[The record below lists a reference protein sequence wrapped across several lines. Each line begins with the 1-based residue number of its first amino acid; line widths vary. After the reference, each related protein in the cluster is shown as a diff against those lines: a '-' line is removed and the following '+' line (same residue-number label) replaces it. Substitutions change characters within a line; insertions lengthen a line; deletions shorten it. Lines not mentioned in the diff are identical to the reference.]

1 MSTTGNGDDGRLKN
15 TVKSGQ
21 SNILIVDDV
30 PANLMI
36 LSDMIKELGYT
47 PRPVVSV
54 KQAQEAV
61 EKKMPNLILLDISMP
76 DITGF
81 EYCTMLKNDVKTRDI
96 PVIFISA
103 LDSMED
109 KVRGFR
115 LGAVDYIAKPFEKE
129 EVSVRLSTH
138 LKIYQM
144 QQELELYNRRLHK
157 MVNDQIHLA
166 AEEQKNIL
174 RALANLVESK
184 GDESGSHLPMVGSNS
199 RLLALSLQLSPKFD
213 KQITSSF
220 VDEIELAAQ
229 LHDLGFI
236 TISDSVQFKKEELT
250 MDEWEELKTH
260 AEIGARHLEEIYKHS
275 SKNDFMKMA
284 IDIARFHHENW
295 DGSGYPRGLSGEEI
309 PLAARIVK
317 IVDCYDVLN
326 RDRCYRPAFTLEKS
340 MEIMRRE
347 NGQQFDPDIME
358 IFEKVQKQLKCENSR

>member
-1 MSTTGNGDDGRLKN
+1 MSSTGNGDDGRLKS
-15 TVKSGQ
+15 TVENERP
-21 SNILIVDDV
+21 NILIVDDV

-36 LSDMIKELGYT
+36 LSEMIKDLGYT
-47 PRPVVSV
+47 PRPVPSV

-81 EYCTMLKNDVKTRDI
+81 DYCQMLKGDIKTRDI

-144 QQELELYNRRLHK
+144 KRELESYNRRLHK
-157 MVNDQIHLA
+157 MVNDQIRMV

-174 RALANLVESK
+174 RALANLVEAK
-184 GDESGSHLPMVGSNS
+184 GDESGSHLPMIGANS

-220 VDEIELAAQ
+220 VDEIGLAAQ

-236 TISDSVQFKKEELT
+236 AINDSVQFKEEPLT
-250 MDEWEELKTH
+250 PEEWEELKTH
-260 AEIGARHLEEIYKHS
+260 AELGARHLEEIYKQS

-317 IVDCYDVLN
+317 IIDCYDVLN
-326 RDRCYRPAFTLEKS
+326 RARCYRPAFSLEES

-358 IFEKVQKQLKCENSR
+358 VFEKVQKQFKCENNC

>member
-1 MSTTGNGDDGRLKN
+1 MSLRGNGDDGILSNVVGNERP
-15 TVKSGQ
+15 
-21 SNILIVDDV
+21 NILIVDDV
-30 PANLMI
+30 PTNLMI
-36 LSDMIKELGYT
+36 LSEMIKDLGYM

-81 EYCTMLKNDVKTRDI
+81 DYCTMLKSDVKTRDI

-109 KVRGFR
+109 KVKGFR

-129 EVSVRLSTH
+129 EVSVRLATH
-138 LKIYQM
+138 LKLYRM
-144 QQELELYNRRLHK
+144 QQELESYNRRLHK
-157 MVNDQIHLA
+157 MVNDQIRLA

-174 RALANLVESK
+174 RALANLVEAK
-184 GDESGSHLPMVGSNS
+184 EDESGSHLPMIGTNC

-213 KQITSSF
+213 KQITASF
-220 VDEIELAAQ
+220 IDEIELAAQ

-236 TISDSVQFKKEELT
+236 AISDSVQFKKEELT
-250 MDEWEELKTH
+250 PEEWEELKTH
-260 AEIGARHLEEIYKHS
+260 PEIGARHLEEIYNQG

-284 IDIARFHHENW
+284 IDIARYHHENW
-295 DGSGYPRGLSGEEI
+295 DGSGYPRGLAGEEI

-317 IVDCYDVLN
+317 IIDCYDVLN
-326 RDRCYRPAFTLEKS
+326 RNRCYRPAFSLEES
-340 MEIMRRE
+340 LAIMRKE

-358 IFEKVQKQLKCENSR
+358 IFEKVQKQLKCENNR

>member
-1 MSTTGNGDDGRLKN
+1 MKN
-15 TVKSGQ
+15 TVKKERP
-21 SNILIVDDV
+21 NILIVDDV

-36 LSDMIKELGYT
+36 LSDMIKDLGYT

-81 EYCTMLKNDVKTRDI
+81 EYCTMLKSDVKTRDI
-96 PVIFISA
+96 PIIFISA
-103 LDSMED
+103 LDAMED
-109 KVRGFR
+109 KVKGFR

-138 LKIYQM
+138 LKIYTM
-144 QQELELYNRRLHK
+144 QQELESYNRRLHK
-157 MVNDQIHLA
+157 MVNDQIRLA

-174 RALANLVESK
+174 RALANLVEAK
-184 GDESGSHLPMVGSNS
+184 GDDESGSHLPMIGTNS

-236 TISDSVQFKKEELT
+236 AVNDSVQFKKEELT
-250 MDEWEELKTH
+250 PEEWEELKTH
-260 AEIGARHLEEIYKHS
+260 AEIGARHLEEIYKQS

-284 IDIARFHHENW
+284 IDIARYHHENW
-295 DGSGYPRGLSGEEI
+295 DGSGYPRGLSGNQI

-326 RDRCYRPAFTLEKS
+326 RDRCYRPAFSLEES
-340 MEIMRRE
+340 LEIMERE

-358 IFEKVQKQLKCENSR
+358 IFKKVQKQLKCENNR